1 MRTQNSLR
9 ARRPQRVVE
18 VKVRTRVL
26 WSVPTCRTFFAYP
39 THGYLLPDTLFLH
52 ITMCRVRENHVSGK
66 QT

>member
-39 THGYLLPDTLFLH
+39 THGYLLPDTKGVLFRGRGATPWAN
-52 ITMCRVRENHVSGK
+52 IN
-66 QT
+66 